1 MDIRTVQTV
10 TRVLNV
16 AASKGIAALPFA
28 DRPREAARRRSEHCR
43 QPPAMLLDDILSR
56 LQEKRT

>member
-1 MDIRTVQTV
+1 MDIRTVPTV

-28 DRPREAARRRSEHCR
+28 DRQREAARRRSEHCR
-43 QPPAMLLDDILSR
+43 QPPAMLLDDIF
-56 LQEKRT
+56 